1 MPVEPVRLS
10 AVAERIGGAL
20 NGEGDPLISDAT
32 HDSRRAGPGFLFAA
46 LPGLEADG
54 RAFAGDAAARGAS
67 AALVEGEFLPLALP
81 QVRAPNARR
90 ALGGAAALVHGDPT
104 RRLDVIGVT
113 GTNGKTTVVMM
124 LEAVARA
131 AGRPFGRAGT
141 LGARL
146 PGGGAPLALT
156 TPESPDLQRLFAAMV
171 EQGAALAAVEVSS
184 HALALDRVE
193 GTSFAAAAFTNLSQD
208 HLDFH
213 GTMEDYFA
221 AKSRLFDGRA
231 AVHVIDVTD
240 PPGRRL
246 ADQAPGP
253 AVTVGFGPGPDV
265 GVTAAQADLTGAR
278 FTCRAGGAETE
289 IRLRLGGLHNVRNAA
304 VAAACAREAGIGM
317 AEIAEGLESLERI
330 PGRFDPVEEG
340 QPFTV
345 LVDYAHTPAAVESV
359 VGAARRHCRGSVIA
373 VVGAA
378 GGRDPSKRPLMG
390 AAAARADLAVIT
402 SDNPRFE
409 DPEALVAEVAA
420 GAAGGRAE
428 VAAEVDR
435 RAAIGLALGR
445 ARPGDAVLILG
456 KGHEQFQHQ
465 GGGSAPFD
473 DRAVAASFLA
483 GLSGGGARP

>member
-10 AVAERIGGAL
+10 AVAERAGGGL
-20 NGEGDPLISDAT
+20 NGAGDPLICDVT

-46 LPGLEADG
+46 LRGLEADG
-54 RAFAGDAAARGAS
+54 RAFAEDAAARGAA

-81 QVRAPNARR
+81 QVRTPDARR
-90 ALGGAAALVHGDPT
+90 ALGRAAALVHGDPT

-113 GTNGKTTVVMM
+113 GTNGKTTVTFMI
-124 LEAVARA
+124 ESIARA
-131 AGRPFGRAGT
+131 AGRPFGRVGT

-146 PGGGAPLALT
+146 PGGGGPLALT
-156 TPESPDLQRLFAAMV
+156 TPESSDLQRLFAGMV
-171 EQGAALAAVEVSS
+171 ERGAALAAVEVSS

-193 GTSFAAAAFTNLSQD
+193 GTSFAVAAFTNLSQD

-221 AKSRLFDGRA
+221 AKSLLFDGRA
-231 AVHVIDVTD
+231 AAHVIDVTD

-246 ADQAPGP
+246 AERSPGP
-253 AVTVGFGPGPDV
+253 VATVGFGAGHDV
-265 GVTAAQADLTGAR
+265 GVTAAEADLTGAR
-278 FTCRAGGAETE
+278 FICRADGEEAE
-289 IRLRLGGLHNVRNAA
+289 IRLKLGGLHNVRNAA
-304 VAAACAREAGIGM
+304 AAAACARQTGIGM
-317 AEIAEGLESLERI
+317 AEIVEGLQAVERI
-330 PGRFDPVEEG
+330 PGRLDPVEEG

-359 VGAARRHCRGSVIA
+359 VEAALQHCRGSVIV
-373 VVGAA
+373 VVGGA
-378 GGRDPSKRPLMG
+378 GGRDPSKRPLLG

-420 GAAGGRAE
+420 GAAEGRAE
-428 VAAEVDR
+428 VVEEVDR

-456 KGHEQFQHQ
+456 KGHEQFQHL
-465 GGGSAPFD
+465 GGGAAPFD

-483 GLSGGGARP
+483 DGGGGP

>member
-20 NGEGDPLISDAT
+20 NGAGDPLICGAT

-46 LPGLEADG
+46 LRGLEADG
-54 RAFAGDAAARGAS
+54 RAFAGDAAARGAA

-81 QVRAPNARR
+81 QISAPNARR
-90 ALGGAAALVHGDPT
+90 ALGRAASLVYGDPT

-113 GTNGKTTVVMM
+113 GTNGKTTVTLMI
-124 LEAVARA
+124 EAIARA
-131 AGRPFGRAGT
+131 AGRPFGRVGT

-146 PGGGAPLALT
+146 PGGGGPLALT
-156 TPESPDLQRLFAAMV
+156 TPESPDLQRLFAEMV
-171 EQGAALAAVEVSS
+171 QGGAALAAVEVSS

-193 GTSFAAAAFTNLSQD
+193 GTSFAVAAFTNLSQD

-221 AKSRLFDGRA
+221 AKSLLFDGRA

-246 ADQAPGP
+246 AEQAPGP
-253 AVTVGFGPGPDV
+253 VVTVGFGAGRDV
-265 GVTAAQADLTGAR
+265 AVTAAEADLRGAR
-278 FTCRAGGAETE
+278 FVCRAGGGEAE

-304 VAAACAREAGIGM
+304 AAAACARQTGIGM
-317 AEIAEGLESLERI
+317 AEIAAGLESVERI
-330 PGRFDPVEEG
+330 PGRLDPVEEG

-359 VGAARRHCRGSVIA
+359 VEAALQHCRGSVIV
-373 VVGAA
+373 VVGGA
-378 GGRDPSKRPLMG
+378 GGRDPSKRPLLG

-420 GAAGGRAE
+420 GAAAGRAE
-428 VAAEVDR
+428 VVEEVDR

-456 KGHEQFQHQ
+456 KGHEQFQHLD
-465 GGGSAPFD
+465 GGAAPFD

-483 GLSGGGARP
+483 NGGARP